1 MQSPTELELQPL
13 QLLQSILEPGQLERI
28 LGAGAVA
35 ACSWSYSS
43 GRTESSNGWVTVR
56 RARGFGGAV
65 SGTGET
71 ETPGR
76 QLAGGQLL
84 GQCGAE

>member
-28 LGAGAVA
+28 LGADAVA

-56 RARGFGGAV
+56 ARGFGGAV
-65 SGTGET
+65 SGVVIIVM
-71 ETPGR
+71 R
-76 QLAGGQLL
+76 I
-84 GQCGAE
+84 

>member
-1 MQSPTELELQPL
+1 MQSPTELVLQPL
-13 QLLQSILEPGQLERI
+13 QLAILEPGQLERI

-43 GRTESSNGWVTVR
+43 GRTESSNGWVTAR
-56 RARGFGGAV
+56 RARGFGAAV

-76 QLAGGQLL
+76 QLAGGLL
-84 GQCGAE
+84 GQCGAEW